1 MSKKPKLAITMGDPA
16 GIGPEV
22 VLRAFGEPAVLDVAD
37 LIVIGS
43 ATVMEQ
49 ARRIVEK
56 APEVLPVEEVG
67 GAQTDLGVPVLDIPL
82 PEGFA
87 PLPGQIQAECGD
99 AAVKY
104 INTALDL
111 ALDGSVDAM
120 VTGPINKAAVLAA
133 GHDFLGH
140 TELLSKRCGADDVA
154 MMLLSP
160 GRGEEPMWLRVTHAT
175 VHVPLKD
182 VFSLLTPEA
191 ILKTIRITHDAL
203 QSMKVKSNRIAVAG
217 LNPHASDQG
226 IMGDEEAIVVTPAIQ
241 MAIDQG
247 YDVFGPIP
255 ADTVFLRAMQG
266 EFDAVV
272 ALYHDQGHI
281 PVKTHGFEQAVN
293 VTLGLPIIRTSVD
306 HGTAFEIA
314 WQGNANETSM
324 VEAIKLATTM
334 AS

>member
-1 MSKKPKLAITMGDPA
+1 MSKKPRLAITMGDPA

-22 VLRAFGEPAVLDVAD
+22 VLKALGEPAVVDAAD
-37 LIVIGS
+37 LIVVGS

-49 ARRIVEK
+49 ARKIVMN
-56 APEVLPVEEVG
+56 ATTVIPVEVIDVRPRK
-67 GAQTDLGVPVLDIPL
+67 TVPVLDIPL
-82 PEGFA
+82 PEGYEF
-87 PLPGQIQAECGD
+87 LPGQIQAECGD

-111 ALDGSVDAM
+111 ALDGVVDAM

-140 TELLSKRCGADDVA
+140 TELLSKRCEVEDVA
-154 MMLLSP
+154 MMLLTP
-160 GRGEEPMWLRVTHAT
+160 GRGKKPEWLRVTHAT
-175 VHVPLKD
+175 VHVPLKE
-182 VFSLLTPEA
+182 VFALLTPEA

-203 QSMKVKSNRIAVAG
+203 QSMKVSRGRIAVAG

-226 IMGDEEAIVVTPAIQ
+226 IMGDEEAKVVTPAVKLAVQ
-241 MAIDQG
+241 QG
-247 YDVFGPIP
+247 YDVAGPIP
-255 ADTVFLRAMQG
+255 ADTVFLRAMRG

-314 WQGNANETSM
+314 WEGHANATSM
-324 VEAIKLATTM
+324 VEAIKLAAIM